1 MEREFDIR
9 DMAGT
14 PSTEWRH
21 LSGVC
26 THRSV
31 KWCPD
36 PLNHQFLTSDSHSTA
51 GMSPLTKESKHI
63 NDKKK

>member
-21 LSGVC
+21 LTGVC

-31 KWCPD
+31 KCCPV
-36 PLNHQFLTSDSHSTA
+36 PLNHQLVTSGSHSTA
-51 GMSPLTKESKHI
+51 GISPLTNESKHI
-63 NDKKK
+63 NDKQN